1 MPDVAAQHA
10 DEVAAGRR
18 FKFGDN
24 WARFLSVL
32 NNDRILQAERSLTEM
47 VGVPLQG
54 KTFIDV
60 GSGSGLFSLAARRL
74 GAYVYSFDYDS
85 QSVACTTE
93 LKRRYF
99 PEDASWT
106 VAQGSA
112 LDTEYLASLGQF
124 DVVYSWG
131 VLHHTG
137 AMWDALDNVSRL
149 VADRGLL
156 LVAIYNDQGKISRRW
171 TKIKQTYTSSSKPIQ
186 TGIALT
192 VCVMEWWRR
201 WLKDL
206 LKLRPFE

>member
-32 NNDRILQAERSLTEM
+32 NNDRILQAERSLTER

-85 QSVACTTE
+85 QSVACVEET
-93 LKRRYF
+93 LFPRRC
-99 PEDASWT
+99 
-106 VAQGSA
+106 
-112 LDTEYLASLGQF
+112 
-124 DVVYSWG
+124 
-131 VLHHTG
+131 VL
-137 AMWDALDNVSRL
+137 
-149 VADRGLL
+149 DRG
-156 LVAIYNDQGKISRRW
+156 AGFGSRHGISGEPW
-171 TKIKQTYTSSSKPIQ
+171 SI
-186 TGIALT
+186 
-192 VCVMEWWRR
+192 
-201 WLKDL
+201 
-206 LKLRPFE
+206 